1 MKCIGFQVL
10 KLLFKMTTS
19 EARLLLNFLFLYAE
33 YWVSVFWSYL
43 GKGREIFYF
52 EVIVS
57 TLNYKN
63 DFFLQKYLCKVKSLY
78 S

>member
-10 KLLFKMTTS
+10 KLVNIMLFKMTTS
-19 EARLLLNFLFLYAE
+19 EARLLLNFLCLYAE
-33 YWVSVFWSYL
+33 YWVSIFLSYL

-52 EVIVS
+52 EVLVS

-63 DFFLQKYLCKVKSLY
+63 DFFCKNIYVK
-78 S
+78 

>member
-10 KLLFKMTTS
+10 KLVNIMLFKMTTS
-19 EARLLLNFLFLYAE
+19 EARLLISFLFLYAE
-33 YWVSVFWSYL
+33 YWVSIFWSYL

-63 DFFLQKYLCKVKSLY
+63 DFFCKNIYVK
-78 S
+78 